1 MYAIVTYER
10 LSNSAGTTRMA
21 RVNWDKNA
29 VRNMEYIYN
38 YHLELGERPD
48 VFVRGP
54 DAESK
59 KKI

>member
-1 MYAIVTYER
+1 MYAILTYKR
-10 LSNSAGTTRMA
+10 LNDSTGVERMA
-21 RVNWDKNA
+21 CVNRDKNA

-38 YHLELGERPD
+38 YHLEHGERPD

-54 DAESK
+54 DAEWK